1 MHRIPYSLKV
11 VDEPLYAFGRERI
24 KGHSRE
30 PTVVG
35 DFLV

>member
-11 VDEPLYAFGRERI
+11 LDVPLYAFGREGI
-24 KGHSRE
+24 KSHSLK